1 MQSQAPDFKGKL
13 LFVTTTRHALEV
25 CVNMPGRSV
34 ILSVASSAG
43 HVLATREAWIN
54 LENSDSYFPVS
65 DYFLVGDDEWTEY
78 ANYYLYLKVQK
89 VATKR
94 TSDFVAVRPNPFS
107 HCFCTD
113 SISCRELLERHG
125 AIGFYIFRHNVYLL
139 LYAS

>member
-1 MQSQAPDFKGKL
+1 MQLQAPDFKDKL
-13 LFVTTTRHALEV
+13 LFVTTTRHVLEV
-25 CVNMPGRSV
+25 CEHAWPFRHTKRCFFC
-34 ILSVASSAG
+34 G
-43 HVLATREAWIN
+43 HVLATCEAWIN

-94 TSDFVAVRPNPFS
+94 ISDFVAVRPNPFS

-113 SISCRELLERHG
+113 SIGCRELLERHG
-125 AIGFYIFRHNVYLL
+125 AIGFYIFRHNV
-139 LYAS
+139 